1 MIRNYLAADSRQYSA
16 WNRTRRLRATPYL
29 ARTDT
34 NTSRRATALAN
45 DPPPATSAVE
55 AVSTEPQ
62 SEKRQ
67 ETLFGPNIGIVGD
80 GPAWAQSEDA
90 KKATL
95 SDYLTPEI
103 VRRWVETSKE
113 VHIFLTLNRIY

>member
-1 MIRNYLAADSRQYSA
+1 MAAG
-16 WNRTRRLRATPYL
+16 TE
-29 ARTDT
+29 
-34 NTSRRATALAN
+34 
-45 DPPPATSAVE
+45 DPPPTTGAAE

-80 GPAWAQSEDA
+80 GPAWAQSADA
-90 KKATL
+90 KKGTPA
-95 SDYLTPEI
+95 DCITPEI

-113 VHIFLTLNRIY
+113 VHVFLHLNRIY

>member
-1 MIRNYLAADSRQYSA
+1 M
-16 WNRTRRLRATPYL
+16 ATGTENL
-29 ARTDT
+29 
-34 NTSRRATALAN
+34 
-45 DPPPATSAVE
+45 PPTTGAVE

-80 GPAWAQSEDA
+80 GPAWAQSADA
-90 KKATL
+90 KKGTPP
-95 SDYLTPEI
+95 DCITPEI

-113 VHIFLTLNRIY
+113 VHVFLPLNRIY